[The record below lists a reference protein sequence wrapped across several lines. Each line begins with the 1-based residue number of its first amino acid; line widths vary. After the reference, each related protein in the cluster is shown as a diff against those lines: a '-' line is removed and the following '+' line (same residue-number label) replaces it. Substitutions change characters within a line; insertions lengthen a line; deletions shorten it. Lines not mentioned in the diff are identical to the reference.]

1 MGFIQ
6 KLEIKNYPLKMPE
19 KQKVVK
25 KDSLL
30 ARPPVVVVLGHVDH
44 GKTSILDYI
53 RQTKVVAK
61 ESGGITQHIG
71 AYQVTTAQNKLITF
85 IDTPGHEAFSAM
97 RSRGAKVADI
107 AVLVVAADEG
117 IKPQTKEAISH
128 IKNSGLPFMVALNK
142 IDKPGIDV
150 QRVKQELAENEVFV
164 ESYGGDIPAV
174 EVSAKT
180 GQGIDDLLDM
190 ILLLAEM
197 AELRYDPNLPAQG
210 VVIES
215 NMDANK
221 GATATL
227 LVKNGE
233 LKVKDII
240 SCESTFGIIKNMTD
254 WQRKNIV
261 TAPASMAVQALG
273 LNDVPFVGEEWQ
285 AQPNLEIAKE
295 IAAKKRVIEEV
306 KRRASEFISPTAD
319 QKVLNVILKADAI
332 GTLEAVSDALGAIN
346 QEKVLIR
353 ILESAAG
360 DINEG
365 DIKLA
370 GSANASIFGFKIKV
384 QKQFESIAQR
394 EGVAVG
400 IFNIIYELIQA
411 VRESMANLLEPVI
424 EKKVMGKLEVLASF
438 KETGVKKVIGGK
450 VLEGKIIRGLKVD
463 ILRDGEY
470 QGEGKLTQLQH
481 NKQDVSEVTKDKEC
495 GLLVESEAS
504 IQPKD
509 VLEIYE
515 EHKKKQEI

>member
-1 MGFIQ
+1 
-6 KLEIKNYPLKMPE
+6 MPE
-19 KQKVVK
+19 KQKASK
-25 KDSLL
+25 KGGLS
-30 ARPPVVVVLGHVDH
+30 ARPPVVVILGHVDH

-61 ESGGITQHIG
+61 GSGGITQHIG
-71 AYQVTTAQNKLITF
+71 AYQIATAQNKLITF

-97 RSRGAKVADI
+97 RSRGARVADI

-128 IKNSGLPFMVALNK
+128 IKNSGMPFLVALNK

-150 QRVKQELAENEVFV
+150 QRVKQELAENDVFV
-164 ESYGGDIPAV
+164 ESYGGDVPAV

-180 GQGIDDLLDM
+180 GQGIDDLLEM

-197 AELRYDPNLPAQG
+197 AELHYDPDSPAQG

-221 GATATL
+221 GAVATL

-233 LKVKDII
+233 LRVKDII

-254 WQRKNIV
+254 WQKKNLDS
-261 TAPASMAVQALG
+261 APASMAAQVLG

-285 AQPNLEIAKE
+285 KQPDLETARE
-295 IAAKKRVIEEV
+295 IAAKKKVIEET
-306 KRRASEFISPTAD
+306 KRRASEFISPVAD
-319 QKVLNVILKADAI
+319 QKVLNVILKADAV
-332 GTLEAVSDALGAIN
+332 GTLEAIRDALEAIN

-360 DINEG
+360 DINEN

-370 GSANASIFGFKIKV
+370 GSAKASIFGFKIKV
-384 QKQFESIAQR
+384 QKQFEIIAQR
-394 EGVAVG
+394 EGVSVG

-411 VRESMANLLEPVI
+411 VRENMADLLDPEIIKEVA
-424 EKKVMGKLEVLASF
+424 GKLEVLAAF
-438 KETGVKKVIGGK
+438 KETGSKKVIGGK
-450 VLEGKIIRGLKVD
+450 VLDGKIIRGLKVD
-463 ILRDGEY
+463 ILRGGEY
-470 QGEGKLTQLQH
+470 QSNGKITQLQH
-481 NKQDVSEVTKDKEC
+481 NKQDVAEVTKDKEC
-495 GLLVESEAS
+495 GLLVETDFS

-509 VLEIYE
+509 ILEVYE
-515 EHKKKQEI
+515 EHKKKREI